1 MPTQQRIEDLIVAG
15 RCILDASRGEN
26 GVAQWKAQALDCLTR
41 LLGPDHVYVSYLR
54 ESFGRAG
61 RLGILSATGVLDAA
75 REQLSGT
82 VGMPSDRTG
91 EKSPHSKRR
100 RTMRIDYGP
109 DFDEIRDSVE
119 NGTVVTFGNTAGEN
133 LRCVVL
139 DAKMDCES
147 GRAALTVEEQG
158 TDTVY
163 FARYSYRGGRR
174 SCGDLVTWRLK
185 LNEMEELRRA
195 S

>member
-1 MPTQQRIEDLIVAG
+1 MQAHQRIEDLIEAG
-15 RCILDASRGEN
+15 RCILDASRAHDAS
-26 GVAQWKAQALDCLTR
+26 AQWKAQALDCLT
-41 LLGPDHVYVSYLR
+41 LLFGPNHVYVSYLR
-54 ESFGRAG
+54 ESFGRG
-61 RLGILSATGVLDAA
+61 GSLGILSATGILDAA
-75 REQLSGT
+75 REHLT
-82 VGMPSDRTG
+82 ALVRIRPDRT
-91 EKSPHSKRR
+91 STQCPHRQRR

-109 DFDEIRDSVE
+109 NFDEIRDSVE
-119 NGTVVTFGNTAGEN
+119 NGTAVTFGNASGES
-133 LRCVVL
+133 LKCVVL

-163 FARYSYRGGRR
+163 FARYNYRGGRR

-185 LNEMEELRRA
+185 LKEMEELRRA